1 MNIKHEELI
10 KFVDETFKQ
19 LQMTWLETKQD
30 ENPAEYQEL
39 TAKVRQTLT
48 DIKDDN
54 YETYIPDFMHD
65 KIQNIK
71 QVLNNKINHAQQ
83 IVNQGFNDMLLLKNS
98 MEDKRNN
105 ANDANVTIKDK
116 IDMNN
121 EEYVQLNKIDQ
132 SFTEQLKQLIPVIS
146 QYVHKYYNKYLL

>member
-10 KFVDETFKQ
+10 QFVDKTREQ
-19 LQMTWLETKQD
+19 LERTWVMTKQED
-30 ENPAEYQEL
+30 NPAEYQEL

-71 QVLNNKINHAQQ
+71 QVLNNKINDAQQ

-105 ANDANVTIKDK
+105 ANDANETIKDK

-121 EEYVQLNKIDQ
+121 EEYEQLNKIDK

-146 QYVHKYYNKYLL
+146 L